1 MEKNMNI
8 LVYSVAA
15 ESGGALS
22 VLMDFYEQFKKKK
35 ENHYYF
41 VVSTPH
47 LEECDNIT
55 VLRFP
60 EIKKSWGHR
69 LFFEYVKAPQLVKK
83 YKIDEV
89 FSTTNTI
96 LPFVKVK
103 QTLYL
108 HNSLPF
114 SEYQFKWNENQ
125 LFWIY
130 QNIIARL
137 IYHSIDRA
145 DYIITQTNW
154 MKKAV
159 IHQCNVQAHKIEV
172 QTPPIDDSLVK
183 SYHPVAGKTYF
194 FYPAAGYSYKNH
206 KLILEA
212 CEILKAR
219 ALSGFEAILT
229 LNENGSPYEQELS
242 QVAKKK
248 MLPVK
253 FIGFLTREEVFNW
266 YSKSTLLF
274 PSYIESFPLPLMEA
288 RLSKA
293 PILASNTPFSREIL
307 KDYRYCEFF
316 DIQDAE
322 RLADEMA
329 KLIKMND
336 HNVNRGG
343 P

>member
-1 MEKNMNI
+1 MNI

-22 VLMDFYEQFKKKK
+22 VLMDFYEQFKKKN

-60 EIKKSWGHR
+60 EIKKGWGHR

-103 QTLYL
+103 QKLYL
-108 HNSLPF
+108 HNPLPF
-114 SEYQFKWNENQ
+114 TNHKFKWNENHT
-125 LFWIY
+125 FWIY
-130 QNIIARL
+130 QHIIARF
-137 IYHSIDRA
+137 IYHSLEKA
-145 DYIITQTNW
+145 DYIITQTHW
-154 MKKAV
+154 MKDAV
-159 IHQCNVQAHKIEV
+159 IQQCDVEVDKIEV
-172 QTPPIDDSLVK
+172 QTPPIDDTLVK
-183 SYHPVAGKTYF
+183 SYHPAAGKTYF

-206 KLILEA
+206 KLILDA

-219 ALSGFEAILT
+219 NVSGFEVLLT
-229 LNENGSPYEQELS
+229 LDKNGTSYEQEINRI
-242 QVAKKK
+242 AKEK

-253 FIGFLTREEVFNW
+253 FLGIISREEVFNW

-274 PSYIESFPLPLMEA
+274 PSYLETFGFPLLEA
-288 RLSKA
+288 RLCRA

-307 KDYRYCEFF
+307 KDYPYCELF

-322 RLADEMA
+322 RLVDEMA
-329 KLIKMND
+329 KLIKMNN

-343 P
+343 TMT

>member
-1 MEKNMNI
+1 MNI
-8 LVYSVAA
+8 LVYGVAA
-15 ESGGALS
+15 DSSGALS
-22 VLMDFYEQFKKKK
+22 VLKDFYEQFKKKK

-60 EIKKSWGHR
+60 EIKKGWGQR
-69 LFFEYVKAPQLVKK
+69 LFFEYLKAPQLVKK
-83 YKIDEV
+83 YNIDEV

-103 QTLYL
+103 QILYL

-114 SEYQFKWNENQ
+114 SEYRFKWNENH

-130 QNIIARL
+130 QNIIARF
-137 IYHSIDRA
+137 IYHSLERA
-145 DYIITQTNW
+145 DHIITQTEW
-154 MKKAV
+154 MKNAV
-159 IHQCNVQAHKIEV
+159 LHQCDVQADKIEV
-172 QTPPIDDSLVK
+172 QIPPIDDSLVK
-183 SYHPVAGKTYF
+183 SYHPTAGKTYF
-194 FYPAAGYSYKNH
+194 FYPATGYSYKNH

-219 ALSGFEAILT
+219 ELADFEVILT
-229 LNENGSPYEQELS
+229 LNEDGNAYEQKLS
-242 QVAKKK
+242 LEARRKR
-248 MLPVK
+248 LPVR
-253 FIGFLTREEVFNW
+253 FIGFLSREEVFEW
-266 YSKSTLLF
+266 YTKSTLLF
-274 PSYIESFPLPLMEA
+274 PSYIETVGFPLLEA
-288 RLSKA
+288 RLCRA

-307 KDYRYCEFF
+307 KDYHYCEFF

-329 KLIKMND
+329 KMIKI
-336 HNVNRGG
+336 HNRVE
-343 P
+343 

>member
-1 MEKNMNI
+1 MNI
-8 LVYSVAA
+8 LVYGVAA
-15 ESGGALS
+15 DSSGALS
-22 VLMDFYEQFKKKK
+22 VLKDFYEQFKKKK

-60 EIKKSWGHR
+60 EIKKGWGQR
-69 LFFEYVKAPQLVKK
+69 LFFEYLKAPQLVKK
-83 YKIDEV
+83 YNIDEV

-103 QTLYL
+103 QILYL

-114 SEYQFKWNENQ
+114 SEYRFKWNENH

-130 QNIIARL
+130 QNIIARF
-137 IYHSIDRA
+137 IYHSLERA
-145 DYIITQTNW
+145 DHIITQTEW
-154 MKKAV
+154 MKNAV
-159 IHQCNVQAHKIEV
+159 LHQCDVQADKIEV
-172 QTPPIDDSLVK
+172 QIPPIDDSLVK
-183 SYHPVAGKTYF
+183 SYHPTAGKTYF
-194 FYPAAGYSYKNH
+194 FYPATGYSYKNH

-219 ALSGFEAILT
+219 ELADFEVILT
-229 LNENGSPYEQELS
+229 LNEDGNAYEQKLS
-242 QVAKKK
+242 QEARRKR
-248 MLPVK
+248 LPVR
-253 FIGFLTREEVFNW
+253 FIGFLSREEVFEW
-266 YSKSTLLF
+266 YTKSTLLF
-274 PSYIESFPLPLMEA
+274 PSYIETVGFPLLEA
-288 RLSKA
+288 RLCRA

-307 KDYRYCEFF
+307 KDYHYCEFF

-329 KLIKMND
+329 KMIKI
-336 HNVNRGG
+336 HNRVE
-343 P
+343 